1 MTQFYN
7 DIKNMYSLCDWIN
20 PDLLDW
26 EALSANPNAIT
37 MLEQNI
43 ELIDWR
49 ALSGNP
55 NAVHILKQHQ
65 DKINWMALSGNTD
78 SQAIA
83 LLEQNPDKIN
93 WYILS
98 GNKSYKAVELLKK
111 NPKRCNTHMLSGN
124 PIAREMIASSNRTD
138 PTSEFSKLWGKLERD
153 LDELESEYFEKLE
166 KLEDLDLDS
175 LNWMKLSVNPKAIR
189 LLNRYPERIDMF
201 WFASNPLCEKVCEKE
216 EDSMYLM
223 SSNQNGVGLLRLFRE
238 QIDWES
244 FSANPSIFTINYR
257 YLRERNR
264 ALFEEL
270 ISNRFHPDNIR
281 KFTEWGYD
289 LSWDIHDK

>member
-1 MTQFYN
+1 
-7 DIKNMYSLCDWIN
+7 
-20 PDLLDW
+20 
-26 EALSANPNAIT
+26 
-37 MLEQNI
+37 
-43 ELIDWR
+43 
-49 ALSGNP
+49 
-55 NAVHILKQHQ
+55 
-65 DKINWMALSGNTD
+65 
-78 SQAIA
+78 
-83 LLEQNPDKIN
+83 
-93 WYILS
+93 
-98 GNKSYKAVELLKK
+98 
-111 NPKRCNTHMLSGN
+111 
-124 PIAREMIASSNRTD
+124 
-138 PTSEFSKLWGKLERD
+138 
-153 LDELESEYFEKLE
+153 
-166 KLEDLDLDS
+166 
-175 LNWMKLSVNPKAIR
+175 
-189 LLNRYPERIDMF
+189 MF
-201 WFASNPLCEKVCEKE
+201 WFASNPLCERVWLWLSMLNEKVGEKVGEKE